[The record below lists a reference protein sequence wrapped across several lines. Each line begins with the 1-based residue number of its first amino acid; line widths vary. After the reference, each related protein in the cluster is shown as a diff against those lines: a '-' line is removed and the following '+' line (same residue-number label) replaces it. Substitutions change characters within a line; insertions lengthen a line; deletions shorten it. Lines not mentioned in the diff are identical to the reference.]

1 MYTQILTSKY
11 GAELTSFKLNGE
23 EKLHQGE
30 ETVDAN
36 GKVFWKRRFTVLFP
50 NVGKC
55 KKNQT
60 IMNSKT
66 YEIQANGF
74 AKDIEFEP
82 ITKLDNFHS
91 YVLRSNDKIL
101 EKYPYKFSLCVTY
114 RLDENKLTTIYKVIN
129 EGDVDMPFGIGSMP
143 SFKIDLEQ
151 LKNENYCL
159 EFEEEEQKIHFLYL
173 IDGLVGTEY
182 AKNIMEEDKKTI
194 TLKPDMFKNDAII
207 MKGLTSKKVTLKLKD
222 TGRKILSIDC
232 SNFPYLSLWSKTN
245 SPFLC
250 ISPWMTTPDTVKTTG
265 VFRQKGDIIIIQ
277 PNQEFECKYTVEFY

>member
-1 MYTQILTSKY
+1 MLTSKY
-11 GAELTSFKLNGE
+11 GAELISFKMNGE
-23 EKLHQGE
+23 ERIHQGE
-30 ETVDAN
+30 ETVDEN

-66 YEIQANGF
+66 YEIQSNGF
-74 AKDIEFEP
+74 AKDFEFEP

-129 EGDVDMPFGIGSMP
+129 EGNVDMPFGIGSMP
-143 SFKIDLEQ
+143 AFKIDLEQ

-159 EFEEEEQKIHFLYL
+159 EFEEEEEKIHFLYL